1 MKRKNSRQRGVALLL
16 TLGVLSVLLAL
27 AMAFITNTIIARK
40 IAAANSS
47 RSQARFF
54 AKSAVGRAM
63 VNIMTIQVAD
73 PAETDFTK
81 AHSQSFTPG
90 PTDGLVSTV
99 VAGTQERTLLDVV
112 INNVRYS
119 PSSSKQP
126 QWMMVRTDNTTTGEI
141 IGRYA
146 FMILPP
152 PGQINFSEVLRGDPG
167 RSTPL
172 AVNWY
177 NRRGIDMKEFNLR
190 DRTSADAGYAANLTS
205 AANALPDGGS
215 GDYVEFDD
223 IFTPIPFAAADET
236 WIRNNFAPSGYS
248 EAEAFTFDISPNT
261 ATGGFSDTAKHF
273 HRFNLART
281 DWNTGFTLGANSTAA
296 VDILLGAGSHPIK
309 EFKSDDA
316 VTPADSGIQFLRMIG
331 DDAGAY
337 PSLEARRRQIAA
349 NLLDYA
355 DADSIPSSDSTD
367 WWNSPPTYTGNEKT
381 PYINEIGVG
390 ISLAAER
397 EIIPADPGPPAVPSK
412 AKISGTVELNRVFLE
427 LVNIYD
433 QALFADAIRVSGSIE
448 FDMCIG
454 SAKTVFQSYTVPF
467 EGTQALGT
475 NVNANSYK
483 TWNFALATSSLSF
496 YHEVLGSPG
505 FSAGDLELS
514 VVVNKIMFDKVYL
527 TGTGG
532 QRADFVRDL
541 TSTSIS
547 PNSMTLSMLPGPSSQ
562 DSNLVVACSVDDPR
576 ENLFQGPAAGTNW
589 EIYSGE
595 VNTGD
600 YPNNVTNQ
608 GGNLSFGSK
617 NTNCLPNGS
626 GDAEQDGEPW
636 TISTAYIRNGTLLSP
651 LELGAIH
658 RGAKWETINL
668 KNATSAFSRVT
679 EYDPAFDLNTA
690 GTAYADGDGGILD
703 QIKMT
708 AKTFDSAKLN
718 LNDRTA
724 AATTAMRDLYT
735 ALFARIGINTTK
747 LEASLTPGM
756 TITDSDAE
764 TLAGKAHIK
773 PGGLGYLF
781 SRAEALYDNFVSSSE
796 KFENFFGFDGTA
808 PASRRD
814 VHKESLIAK
823 TVCLLTTKAP
833 PPSFIQVV
841 VVAQSVKDIGGNIAI
856 AKYRPDGSG
865 PINKTVATGTFDI
878 DDAGTPDPRDDI
890 YFDEITGEIKMLVTI
905 ERDGATKKMR
915 IVRMEFL
922 D

>member
-1 MKRKNSRQRGVALLL
+1 MKRKNSHQRGVALLL

-40 IAAANSS
+40 TAAANSS

-54 AKSAVGRAM
+54 AKSAVARAM
-63 VNIMTIQVAD
+63 ANIMTIQIAD
-73 PAETDFTK
+73 PAETDFAK
-81 AHSQSFTPG
+81 AYSQSSPAG

-119 PSSSKQP
+119 PSSAKQP
-126 QWMMVRTDNTTTGEI
+126 QWMMVQDSAAPHEI

-177 NRRGIDMKEFNLR
+177 NRRGVDMKEFNLR
-190 DRTSADAGYAANLTS
+190 DRTSADAGYDANLTS
-205 AANALPDGGS
+205 AANALPDGGA

-248 EAEAFTFDISPNT
+248 EAEAFTFDTSPNT
-261 ATGGFSDTAKHF
+261 ATGSFSDTAKHF

-281 DWNTGFTLGANSTAA
+281 DWDTGFTLGANSTAA
-296 VDILLGAGSHPIK
+296 VDMLLGAGSYEIQ
-309 EFKSDDA
+309 EFKSDA
-316 VTPADSGIQFLRMIG
+316 EVTPADSGIQFLRMIG
-331 DDAGAY
+331 ADAGAY

-367 WWNSPPTYTGNEKT
+367 WWNSLPTYTGNEKT
-381 PYINEIGVG
+381 PYLNELGVG

-397 EIIPADPGPPAVPSK
+397 EIVPADPGPPPVPSK
-412 AKISGTVELNRVFLE
+412 AKISGTVEVNRVFLE
-427 LVNIYD
+427 LVNIYQD
-433 QALFADAIRVSGSIE
+433 ALFADAIRVSGSIE

-454 SAKTVFQSYTVPF
+454 DPKTVFQSYTVPF
-467 EGTQALGT
+467 EGTQTLGE

-496 YHEVLGSPG
+496 YHEVNGSPG
-505 FSAGDLELS
+505 FSAHDLDLS
-514 VVVNKIMFDKVYL
+514 VVVNKITFDKIYL
-527 TGTGG
+527 TGAGG
-532 QRADFVRDL
+532 QRADLVRDL
-541 TSTSIS
+541 TSTSVS
-547 PNSMTLSMLPGPSSQ
+547 PNSMTLVMLPGPSSQ

-576 ENLFQGPAAGTNW
+576 ENLFQGSAAGTNW

-595 VNTGD
+595 VDTSD

-608 GGNLSFGSK
+608 GGNLSFGSR
-617 NTNCLPNGS
+617 NTNCLPNS
-626 GDAEQDGEPW
+626 AGDAEPDGEPW
-636 TISTAYIRNGTLLSP
+636 TVSTAYIRNGTLLSP
-651 LELGAIH
+651 LELGAIP

-679 EYDPAFDLNTA
+679 KYDPAFSLNDA
-690 GTAYADGDGGILD
+690 GTPYADGDGGILD

-724 AATTAMRDLYT
+724 AFSTDIRDLYT
-735 ALFARIGINTTK
+735 ALFARIGITTPK
-747 LEASLTPGM
+747 LSASVPAGM
-756 TITDSDAE
+756 TITDSEAE
-764 TLAGKAHIK
+764 TIAGKAHIK

-781 SRAEALYDNFVSSSE
+781 SRAEALYDNFVSPTE
-796 KFENFFGFDGTA
+796 KFENLFGFDGTA

-814 VHKESLIAK
+814 MHKESLIAK

-841 VVAQSVKDIGGNIAI
+841 VVAQSVKDVGGGITMS
-856 AKYRPDGSG
+856 KYKPDGSATVSK
-865 PINKTVATGTFDI
+865 NVATGTFDI
-878 DDAGTPDPRDDI
+878 DDAGTPDPRDDV
-890 YFDEITGEIKMLVTI
+890 YFDEITGEVKMLVTI